1 MQRYHN
7 MMASVIVVVVRGMV
21 VVKVVA
27 MVVVEVKLVAQILL

>member
-1 MQRYHN
+1 